1 MSDITKRALEQSL
14 KNLLAKKPLNKIT
27 ISDITEDCG
36 INRMTFYYH
45 FENIYDLAE
54 WACVENAKRAIEGK
68 KTYDTWQKG
77 LLNIFHAVLENKTLI
92 LNVYHCVDLEQLERY
107 LNPLVRALIL
117 SIVEEKAV
125 GLCVSEDDKT
135 FIASFYE
142 YALVGIMLN
151 WIHDGLREN
160 PEILTDRIA
169 TLLHGNIEK
178 ALSDFSMNKSTSNPP
193 VC

>member
-68 KTYDTWQKG
+68 KTYDTWQEG

>member
-68 KTYDTWQKG
+68 KTYDTWQEG

-151 WIHDGLREN
+151 WIHDGMREN

>member
-68 KTYDTWQKG
+68 KTCDTWQEG

-151 WIHDGLREN
+151 WIQDGMREN

-169 TLLHGNIEK
+169 TLLHGNIKK

-193 VC
+193 V

>member
-68 KTYDTWQKG
+68 KTCDTWQEG

-125 GLCVSEDDKT
+125 GLC
-135 FIASFYE
+135 IASFYE

-151 WIHDGLREN
+151 WIQDGMREN

-169 TLLHGNIEK
+169 TLLHGNIKK

-193 VC
+193 V